1 MSLLPPSAPVP
12 EPTSGLYR
20 SLIRFARHESGATAI
35 EYGLVST
42 FIGMAVIGAFRA
54 YGTVLADFLAAVVER
69 IKFE

>member
-1 MSLLPPSAPVP
+1 M
-12 EPTSGLYR
+12 
-20 SLIRFARHESGATAI
+20 
-35 EYGLVST
+35 VST